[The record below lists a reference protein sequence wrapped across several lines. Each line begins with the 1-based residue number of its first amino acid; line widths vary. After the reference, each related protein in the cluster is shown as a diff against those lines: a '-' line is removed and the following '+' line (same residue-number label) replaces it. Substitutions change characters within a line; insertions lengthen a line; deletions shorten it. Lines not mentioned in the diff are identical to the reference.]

1 MKGLYY
7 FKGEY
12 VEPQDI
18 SVSPFDYGFNFGA
31 GIYEVLAFCHGV
43 PFQLAEHM
51 ERLCKGGAA
60 LGIPVNR
67 ETIEE
72 VCSTLVKKSKER
84 NGYLYIQMTF
94 GDYGKRNHRLPQA
107 IEPNLL
113 VYTFNVPSP
122 STEVFN
128 KGFSIQTTPN
138 IRWQRC
144 EIKTIS
150 LLPNIIALREA
161 VNEGFDDCLFVDENG
176 HGLECSAAN
185 IFFVDKGIL
194 NTPPETNKILPGITR
209 ATVIE
214 LARESGI
221 QVNIC
226 DCSIEQFQ
234 HADEVFITSTTK
246 HILPIQ
252 RIDNESIT
260 FVPGKV
266 TKHLFDKWTEFLE
279 QETSSSD

>member
-7 FKGEY
+7 FNGEY

-51 ERLCKGGAA
+51 ERLGKGGAA
-60 LGIPVNR
+60 LGLPVNR

-84 NGYLYIQMTF
+84 NGYIYIQMTF
-94 GDYGKRNHRLPQA
+94 GDYGKRSHRLPQA

-161 VNEGFDDCLFVDENG
+161 VNEGFDDCLFVDEQG
-176 HGLECSAAN
+176 YALECSAAN
-185 IFFVDKGIL
+185 LFFVEKGVL
-194 NTPPETNKILPGITR
+194 KTPPETNKILPGITR
-209 ATVIE
+209 ATIIQ
-214 LARESGI
+214 LASNCCI
-221 QVNIC
+221 QVDIC
-226 DCSIEQFQ
+226 DCSVERLKQ
-234 HADEVFITSTTK
+234 ADEVFICSTTK
-246 HILPIQ
+246 HILPVA
-252 RIDNESIT
+252 RIDNESIA
-260 FVPGKV
+260 FVPGEV
-266 TKHLFDKWTEFLE
+266 TKDLFSKWKQFVE
-279 QETSSSD
+279 QETSCSD